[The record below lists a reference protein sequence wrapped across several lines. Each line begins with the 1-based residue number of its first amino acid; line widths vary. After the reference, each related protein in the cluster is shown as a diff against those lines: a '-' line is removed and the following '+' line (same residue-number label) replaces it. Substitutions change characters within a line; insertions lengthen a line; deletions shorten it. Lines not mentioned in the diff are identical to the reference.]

1 MPTSEAVRVP
11 LPTPFGVFDVHA
23 FERASGHV
31 YVAMVMGDV
40 RDGDDVLVRLHSE
53 CLTGDALGS
62 LRCDCGVQLRTGL
75 RMIAAERR
83 GVLVYATGHEG
94 RGIGLVNKLRAYV
107 AQDGGADTV
116 DANVALGLPVDA
128 RDYTESAAVLAEL
141 GVRTV
146 RLLTNNPSKVV
157 GLRAAG
163 TVVNSVVPLPTAPHH
178 RNIGYLNTKA
188 KRMDHVRP
196 TGQPLHDD
204 RPSQPSA
211 SVDAPGRRHGAA
223 RRRPSPR
230 RSTRSWCSST
240 PRRSTVASP
249 PSTGDSK
256 WISGEPE
263 RVVSHALRAACDAV
277 MVGIGTVVSDDPE
290 LTVRMVAGA
299 SPMRVVL
306 DSDLRIPLDAKIL
319 DPKAA
324 TTVFTTER
332 SDPER
337 RAALRERGVR
347 VEVTDEHDGRV
358 SLRAALATLRSD
370 RHRVGARRGRLGSD
384 HGAPRRRPRRSHHR
398 RHRPGRDRRRHR
410 GGERPRRPDGGV
422 GHPPRR
428 TARCC
433 RSATTSSWPGTWFH
447 RTPCD
452 GPGNARSAPRAPFTA
467 STRPELG
474 LVADVGASCD
484 AGQDRVDPD
493 FKRSAERGDVVGVVA
508 TG

>member
-1 MPTSEAVRVP
+1 MLAQVVSIPPDRSEAVRVP
-11 LPTPFGVFDVHA
+11 LPTPFGLFDVHA
-23 FERASGHV
+23 FERSSGHV

-40 RDGDDVLVRLHSE
+40 RGGDDVLVRIHSE

-75 RMIAAERR
+75 RMISAERR

-116 DANVALGLPVDA
+116 DANVALGLPVDS

-141 GVRTV
+141 GIRSV

-157 GLRAAG
+157 GLRTAG

-196 TGQPLHDD
+196 TGQPMPDAAPSAAADSPVDVMALLGDVRAHAD
-204 RPSQPSA
+204 RPFVVLKYAQTL
-211 SVDAPGRRHGAA
+211 DGRIATA
-223 RRRPSPR
+223 
-230 RSTRSWCSST
+230 
-240 PRRSTVASP
+240 
-249 PSTGDSK
+249 TGDSK

-306 DSDLRIPLDAKIL
+306 DSELRIPFEAKIL
-319 DPKAA
+319 DAKAA
-324 TTVFTTER
+324 STVFTTER
-332 SDPER
+332 SDPQR
-337 RAALRERGVR
+337 RAALRDRGVR
-347 VEVTDEHDGRV
+347 VEVTDELGGRV
-358 SLRAALATLRSD
+358 SLRAALATLRSSGTES
-370 RHRVGARRGRLGSD
+370 VLVEGGS
-384 HGAPRRRPRRSHHR
+384 
-398 RHRPGRDRRRHR
+398 
-410 GGERPRRPDGGV
+410 ELI
-422 GHPPRR
+422 
-428 TARCC
+428 TAFL
-433 RSATTSSWPGTWFH
+433 A
-447 RTPCD
+447 
-452 GPGNARSAPRAPFTA
+452 A
-467 STRPELG
+467 G
-474 LVADVGASCD
+474 LVDRIIVGIAPVVIGAGTEAVNGLGTQTVASGIHLTNRTMLAVGND
-484 AGQDRVDPD
+484 IVVAW
-493 FKRSAERGDVVGVVA
+493 DVVSPDRSPIG
-508 TG
+508 